1 MRVTNMRP
9 LLHSGSG
16 RGLKEQQSGWP
27 EGLGE
32 GAGEGGL
39 CVITPLVGL
48 GPASRTLGLATT

>member
-1 MRVTNMRP
+1 MRP